1 MTVHPL
7 DGRPD
12 PPLAAALA
20 TFERQ
25 FRYPLGPGRSFSIDH
40 GPDYTRFLRS
50 MGPARVLVAERDDR
64 VLGTLGVAV
73 RRLTLP
79 GGSNLN
85 AAYIADL
92 KIDPAARSSTVLGRL
107 MRAAD
112 AWARP
117 QVTAAYAVVMDG
129 TAIAPGDLSGRLGV
143 EMFEVLGTVSVLR
156 LPTDADVRDDCVS
169 GNGELFD
176 RLSAG
181 RVVASGG
188 DPARRS
194 SIEPQWLTARDGS
207 ACGLLADTA
216 AAKRLVADDG
226 VELRSAHLGR
236 FAWTSADGAAAVV
249 SAARRRAAQ
258 LGFPALFVAVP
269 SGRVPF
275 TVPPGSTVAGASV
288 YGVGLDAADWLIDT
302 SEI

>member
-1 MTVHPL
+1 
-7 DGRPD
+7 
-12 PPLAAALA
+12 
-20 TFERQ
+20 
-25 FRYPLGPGRSFSIDH
+25 
-40 GPDYTRFLRS
+40 
-50 MGPARVLVAERDDR
+50 
-64 VLGTLGVAV
+64 
-73 RRLTLP
+73 
-79 GGSNLN
+79 
-85 AAYIADL
+85 
-92 KIDPAARSSTVLGRL
+92 
-107 MRAAD
+107 
-112 AWARP
+112 
-117 QVTAAYAVVMDG
+117 
-129 TAIAPGDLSGRLGV
+129 
-143 EMFEVLGTVSVLR
+143 VLGTVSVLR

-249 SAARRRAAQ
+249 WAERSPTPSCQPLGGAPPSWGFPRCSSPCRAGACRSPCRRARPS
-258 LGFPALFVAVP
+258 PARPCTA
-269 SGRVPF
+269 
-275 TVPPGSTVAGASV
+275 
-288 YGVGLDAADWLIDT
+288 
-302 SEI
+302 